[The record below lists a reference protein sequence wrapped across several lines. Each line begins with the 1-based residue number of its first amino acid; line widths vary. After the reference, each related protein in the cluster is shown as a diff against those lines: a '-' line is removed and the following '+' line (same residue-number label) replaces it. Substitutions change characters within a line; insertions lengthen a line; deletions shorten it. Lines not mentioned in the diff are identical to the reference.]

1 MRGLAESASYLTHS
15 PLHIDRYGDTILA
28 RLKRFERQ
36 DFVMTQA
43 NSIKQDD
50 GAAVTLS
57 YNPGNEKTPANKRQG
72 FGISGGPGRNRT
84 TDTRIFKSCA
94 RPFFYADQQVTPKPE
109 YFAHDLCPNA
119 KKSFILKGAWR
130 SVTP

>member
-1 MRGLAESASYLTHS
+1 MNSCQQVIAHAAKRGLAESASYLTHS

-72 FGISGGPGRNRT
+72 FGISGGVVSP
-84 TDTRIFKSCA
+84 
-94 RPFFYADQQVTPKPE
+94 
-109 YFAHDLCPNA
+109 
-119 KKSFILKGAWR
+119 
-130 SVTP
+130 

>member
-1 MRGLAESASYLTHS
+1 
-15 PLHIDRYGDTILA
+15 
-28 RLKRFERQ
+28 
-36 DFVMTQA
+36 MTQA